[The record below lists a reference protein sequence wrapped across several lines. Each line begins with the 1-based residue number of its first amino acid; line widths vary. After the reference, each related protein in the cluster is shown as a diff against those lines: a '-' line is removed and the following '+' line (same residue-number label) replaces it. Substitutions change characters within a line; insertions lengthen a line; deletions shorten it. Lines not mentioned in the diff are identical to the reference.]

1 MLYWLLKYVLAGPL
15 LRVLY
20 PARVTGR
27 EHVPRSGPVV
37 LVGNHLSVID
47 SIFMPLY
54 VPARPVHF
62 LAKSDYFTGRGL
74 GGWAVRRFMMSTG
87 QLPIDRSG
95 GKRSEASLNTGL
107 RALAEGRIL
116 ALYPEGTR
124 SPDGE
129 LHRGRTGVARTILA
143 AKCPVV
149 PAVVV
154 GTEKMMPIG
163 SRRLRRVPIEIH
175 FGEPLDFSRFAGME
189 GDRFVLRS
197 ITDEI
202 MLEIQRLSGQPYSD
216 IYGSVLRSRMGAAA
230 QTPVATG
237 PSDGEIPAKPGA
249 EPVAATGRLTTSTT
263 AATTTIQEN
272 DS

>member
-1 MLYWLLKYVLAGPL
+1 MLYWLLKYLVAGPW

-20 PARVTGR
+20 PAKVTGR
-27 EHVPRSGPVV
+27 RNIPQEGPVI

-54 VPARPVHF
+54 VPGRQVHF
-62 LAKSDYFTGRGL
+62 LAKSDYFTGEGL
-74 GGWAVRRFMMSTG
+74 GGRLMRSFMEATG

-107 RALAEGRIL
+107 EVLSEGGVL

-143 AKCPVV
+143 AACPVV

-154 GTEKMMPIG
+154 GTDRMMPIG
-163 SRRLRRVPIEIH
+163 SKRLRRVPIEVH

-202 MLEIQRLSGQPYSD
+202 MLEIQKLSGQRYSD
-216 IYGSVLRSRMGAAA
+216 VYGSVLRERA
-230 QTPVATG
+230 QATDTAGELGQDPAGPTP
-237 PSDGEIPAKPGA
+237 PGA
-249 EPVAATGRLTTSTT
+249 DG
-263 AATTTIQEN
+263 AATTEQDQAQDDVQETN
-272 DS
+272 R